1 VRNDFD
7 NAFHDA
13 SFYLH
18 GRAILMPDDGF
29 DRSWLMFEATLL
41 QKEAQMGIDSITY
54 GTRSMVESGRQLMR
68 DRSTGRPG
76 TSLPVSG
83 VGSPWAVS

>member
-1 VRNDFD
+1 
-7 NAFHDA
+7 
-13 SFYLH
+13 
-18 GRAILMPDDGF
+18 
-29 DRSWLMFEATLL
+29 MFEATLL